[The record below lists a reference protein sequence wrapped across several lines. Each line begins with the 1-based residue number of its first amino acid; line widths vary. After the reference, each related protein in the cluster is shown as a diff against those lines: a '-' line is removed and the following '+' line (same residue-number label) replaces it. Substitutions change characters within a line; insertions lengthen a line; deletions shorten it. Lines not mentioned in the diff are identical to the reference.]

1 MNAQDRAATKA
12 ILFPVRTFHG
22 SSSPMSRRKI
32 YITQTD
38 LQRLCRVVASEFEL
52 NAGPNRHLTELI
64 AELERAEV
72 VLSDEIPDD
81 VVTMNSTVVLRDVD
95 TGETETYTLVYPN
108 HANIARGRL
117 SVLAPV
123 GTAILGYQVGDV
135 VRWRVPSGMRRLRVE
150 EVIFQPERVGA
161 FHL

>member
-1 MNAQDRAATKA
+1 M
-12 ILFPVRTFHG
+12 
-22 SSSPMSRRKI
+22 RRRRI

-38 LQRLCRVVASEFEL
+38 LKRLCDVVATELEL
-52 NAGPNRHLTELI
+52 NDGSDRRLTDLI
-64 AELERAEV
+64 AELERAEA
-72 VLSDEIPDD
+72 VLSDEIPND

-108 HANIARGRL
+108 HANIARNRL

-123 GTAILGYQVGDV
+123 GTAILGYRVGDV
-135 VRWRVPSGMRRLRVE
+135 VRWRVPSGLRRLRVE
-150 EVIFQPERVGA
+150 EVLFQPERVGA

>member
-1 MNAQDRAATKA
+1 M
-12 ILFPVRTFHG
+12 P
-22 SSSPMSRRKI
+22 RRKI
-32 YITQTD
+32 YITQID
-38 LQRLCRVVASEFEL
+38 LQRLCRVVASELDL
-52 NAGPNRHLTELI
+52 NDGSNRHLTELI

-81 VVTMNSTVVLRDVD
+81 VVTMNSTVVLRDLD
-95 TGETETYTLVYPN
+95 TGEKETYTLVYPN
-108 HANIARGRL
+108 HANIARNRL

-135 VRWRVPSGMRRLRVE
+135 VRWRVSAGVRRLRVE
-150 EVIFQPERVGA
+150 EVVFQPERVGA

>member
-1 MNAQDRAATKA
+1 M
-12 ILFPVRTFHG
+12 P
-22 SSSPMSRRKI
+22 RRKI
-32 YITQTD
+32 YITQID
-38 LQRLCRVVASEFEL
+38 LQRLCRVVASELDL
-52 NAGPNRHLTELI
+52 NDGSNRRLTELI

-81 VVTMNSTVVLRDVD
+81 VVTMNSTVVLRDLD
-95 TGETETYTLVYPN
+95 TGESETYTLVYPN
-108 HANIARGRL
+108 HANIARNRL

-135 VRWRVPSGMRRLRVE
+135 VRWRVPAGVRRLRVE
-150 EVIFQPERVGA
+150 EVLFQPERVGA

>member
-1 MNAQDRAATKA
+1 M
-12 ILFPVRTFHG
+12 P
-22 SSSPMSRRKI
+22 RRKI
-32 YITQTD
+32 YITQID
-38 LQRLCRVVASEFEL
+38 LQRLCRVVASELDL
-52 NAGPNRHLTELI
+52 NDGSNRHLTELI

-81 VVTMNSTVVLRDVD
+81 VVTMNSTVVLRDLD
-95 TGETETYTLVYPN
+95 TGESETYTLVYPN
-108 HANIARGRL
+108 HANIARNRL

-135 VRWRVPSGMRRLRVE
+135 VRWRVPAGVRRLRVE
-150 EVIFQPERVGA
+150 EVVFQPERVGA

>member
-1 MNAQDRAATKA
+1 M
-12 ILFPVRTFHG
+12 P
-22 SSSPMSRRKI
+22 RRKI

-38 LQRLCRVVASEFEL
+38 LQRLCRVVASELDL
-52 NAGPNRHLTELI
+52 NDGSNRHLTELI

-81 VVTMNSTVVLRDVD
+81 VVTMNSTVVLRDLD
-95 TGETETYTLVYPN
+95 TGESETYTLVYPN
-108 HANIARGRL
+108 HANIARNRL

-135 VRWRVPSGMRRLRVE
+135 VRWRVPAGVRRLRVE
-150 EVIFQPERVGA
+150 EVVFQPERVGA

>member
-1 MNAQDRAATKA
+1 M
-12 ILFPVRTFHG
+12 P
-22 SSSPMSRRKI
+22 RRKI
-32 YITQTD
+32 HITQID
-38 LQRLCRVVASEFEL
+38 LQRLCRVVASEL
-52 NAGPNRHLTELI
+52 DLHDGSSRRLTELI

-81 VVTMNSTVVLRDVD
+81 VVTMNSTVVLRDLD

-108 HANIARGRL
+108 HANIARNRL

-135 VRWRVPSGMRRLRVE
+135 VRWRVPAGVRRLRVE
-150 EVIFQPERVGA
+150 EVLFQPERVGA
-161 FHL
+161 YHL

>member
-1 MNAQDRAATKA
+1 M
-12 ILFPVRTFHG
+12 P
-22 SSSPMSRRKI
+22 RRKI

-38 LQRLCRVVASEFEL
+38 LQRLCRVVASELEL
-52 NAGPNRHLTELI
+52 NDGSDRHLTELI

-72 VLSDEIPDD
+72 MLSDEIPDD
-81 VVTMNSTVVLRDVD
+81 VVTMNSTVVLRDLD
-95 TGETETYTLVYPN
+95 TGESETYTLVYPN
-108 HANIARGRL
+108 HANIARNRL

-135 VRWRVPSGMRRLRVE
+135 VRWRVPAGVRRLRVE
-150 EVIFQPERVGA
+150 EVLFQPERVGA

>member
-1 MNAQDRAATKA
+1 M
-12 ILFPVRTFHG
+12 P
-22 SSSPMSRRKI
+22 RRKI
-32 YITQTD
+32 YITQID
-38 LQRLCRVVASEFEL
+38 LQRLCRVVASEL
-52 NAGPNRHLTELI
+52 DISGGSDRHLTELI

-81 VVTMNSTVVLRDVD
+81 VVTMNSTVVLRDLD
-95 TGETETYTLVYPN
+95 TGESETYTLVYPS
-108 HANIARGRL
+108 HANIARNRL

-135 VRWRVPSGMRRLRVE
+135 VRWRVPAGVRRLRVE
-150 EVIFQPERVGA
+150 EVLFQPERVGA

>member
-1 MNAQDRAATKA
+1 MA
-12 ILFPVRTFHG
+12 
-22 SSSPMSRRKI
+22 RRKI
-32 YITQTD
+32 YITQID
-38 LQRLCRVVASEFEL
+38 LQRLCRVVAAEL
-52 NAGPNRHLTELI
+52 ELSTGGNRHLNELI

-81 VVTMNSTVVLRDVD
+81 VVTMNSTVVLRDID
-95 TGETETYTLVYPN
+95 TDETETYTLVYPN
-108 HANIARGRL
+108 HADIARNRL

-135 VRWRVPSGMRRLRVE
+135 IRWRVPSGVRRLRVE
-150 EVIFQPERVGA
+150 DVIFQPERVGA

>member
-1 MNAQDRAATKA
+1 MA
-12 ILFPVRTFHG
+12 
-22 SSSPMSRRKI
+22 RRKI

-38 LQRLCRVVASEFEL
+38 LQRLCRVVAAEL
-52 NAGPNRHLTELI
+52 ELSTGDNRHLNELI
-64 AELERAEV
+64 AEMERAEI

-81 VVTMNSTVVLRDVD
+81 VVTMNSTVVLRDID
-95 TGETETYTLVYPN
+95 TDETETYTLVYPN
-108 HANIARGRL
+108 HADIARNRL

-135 VRWRVPSGMRRLRVE
+135 IRWRVPSGVRRLRVE
-150 EVIFQPERVGA
+150 DVIFQPERVGA